1 MPPTRSARSCLD
13 YGSPSKLRDLPFNS
27 DGGLRSAIC
36 NPTSAIRVC
45 AVVVSLAQT
54 SLPPLPRLVFESFPA
69 STREGLLQVYK
80 EATARPTDAEAVG
93 ALARTLHAWEQWDA
107 AHEAY
112 ARAQALAPRTFA

>member
-36 NPTSAIRVC
+36 NPKSAIRVC
-45 AVVVSLAQT
+45 GVVVSLAQT

-69 STREGLLQVYK
+69 STGEGLLQVYK
-80 EATARPTDAEAVG
+80 EGTARPAGGEAGG
-93 ALARTLHAWEQWDA
+93 ALARRGSGWGQWEA
-107 AHEAY
+107 G
-112 ARAQALAPRTFA
+112 